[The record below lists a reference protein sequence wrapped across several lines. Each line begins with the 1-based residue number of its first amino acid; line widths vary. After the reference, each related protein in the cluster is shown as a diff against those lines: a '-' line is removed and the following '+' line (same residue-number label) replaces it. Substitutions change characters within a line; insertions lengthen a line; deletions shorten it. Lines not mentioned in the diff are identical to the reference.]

1 MKRPRSPDALPAD
14 PVLAQ
19 LDALINGGISSSSS
33 DEIVVV
39 GAPATLPA
47 ADPVLAQLD
56 ALINPGAAPTT
67 APAAPSL
74 PSIAAPPPL
83 LRPQEPQQ
91 PREQEQPLLPLNHPA
106 WRHAGL
112 LREFGGVKAWMRSL
126 RSSGD
131 GSAEAEP

>member
-1 MKRPRSPDALPAD
+1 MKRPRSPDAPPAD

-19 LDALINGGISSSSS
+19 LDALINGGTSS
-33 DEIVVV
+33 DEVVV
-39 GAPATLPA
+39 VAPAALPT

-56 ALINPGAAPTT
+56 ALINPGAAAVAPT
-67 APAAPSL
+67 PLPSL
-74 PSIAAPPPL
+74 TAAPPL

-91 PREQEQPLLPLNHPA
+91 PQEEEAPLLPLNHPA

-126 RSSGD
+126 RT
-131 GSAEAEP
+131 GSAEAES